1 MKLQYEG
8 QEVETITEGYWPE
21 GVDLI
26 CCDGDLIWEEIPN
39 VVCLA
44 TGKAY
49 GSAITRDGFASSPF
63 RHWAIK
69 PTKPAPRRLTNR
81 EVAELVTQ
89 ERFSVLDG
97 EWVYHYM
104 TYKKEFE
111 NEPTPKGIKLRA
123 PGSDEWLEPT
133 TALLEAGK

>member
-21 GVDLI
+21 GVELI
-26 CCDGDLIWEEIPN
+26 ASDDGKKWLDGPFA
-39 VVCLA
+39 VCLFNGIA
-44 TGKAY
+44 FYLKGN
-49 GSAITRDGFASSPF
+49 SSSKF
-63 RHWAIK
+63 NYWAIK

-133 TALLEAGK
+133 SDLLEVGK